1 MDGVLF
7 TFPLYV
13 WRNWRQG
20 SFSGSTLGVYWRW
33 GKAGAIDLDSLISA
47 CPLLSGC
54 LMLVHLLL
62 DIWPRKEM
70 FAVRSGLRWH
80 SILFPCRLHSHTTVM
95 LASVH
100 PEVLISSQP
109 PVPKSLPHTQSYLPH
124 FSSLRAGSESPH
136 HSYIQASEIYCDYQ
150 DIRTK
155 KPTRFQKSER
165 ILWFLKIKS
174 SIWVWAH
181 MSIMPALWN

>member
-1 MDGVLF
+1 MPGIFVVVLFHKADRCTWPYLITMDGVLL

-13 WRNWRQG
+13 WRNWRQS
-20 SFSGSTLGVYWRW
+20 SFSGSELGVYWRW
-33 GKAGAIDLDSLISA
+33 DKAGAIDLDSLVSA
-47 CPLLSGC
+47 CPLLSDC

-80 SILFPCRLHSHTTVM
+80 SILFPCRPHSHTTVM

-124 FSSLRAGSESPH
+124 FSSACWFWKPSPLLH
-136 HSYIQASEIYCDYQ
+136 TGVRSLLQLPRHQ
-150 DIRTK
+150 D
-155 KPTRFQKSER
+155 
-165 ILWFLKIKS
+165 
-174 SIWVWAH
+174 
-181 MSIMPALWN
+181 